1 MTKLMIVKSSVGNI
15 FGHVNLALLI
25 LFSFWSSF
33 RNEKQEGLCQSI
45 YGPYGIEGMEARD
58 SFVLVGHK
66 SS

>member
-15 FGHVNLALLI
+15 FCHVNPALLI
-25 LFSFWSSF
+25 LFSFWSS
-33 RNEKQEGLCQSI
+33 GLCQSV

-58 SFVLVGHK
+58 SFVLMGHK